1 MPERPENSQKLIE
14 EVQKYKDEN
23 LTIYFWLM
31 RAFADKENSIWGR
44 NIQN

>member
-31 RAFADKENSIWGR
+31 RAFADE
-44 NIQN
+44 